1 MGRVGDI
8 SKPYARR
15 VSRAG
20 LTLLE
25 TLLAA
30 VIFAVGTV
38 SLAALFVGAERATL
52 RNTQRLCADNFA
64 SLLIEEAVDDAK
76 TGIVPKP
83 DSGTFSS
90 RTVRR
95 GAENVIDYQYV
106 VTVDDLPAGVRDVHV
121 VVRWSYQQ
129 EQFEIEREVLVCPVS

>member
-1 MGRVGDI
+1 MGRAGR
-8 SKPYARR
+8 PYWRR
-15 VSRAG
+15 LSRAG

-52 RNTQRLCADNFA
+52 RNTQRLTADNFA
-64 SLLIEEAVDDAK
+64 SLLIEEAVDDGKA
-76 TGIVPKP
+76 GIVPKP
-83 DSGTFSS
+83 DNGTFSS

-95 GAENVIDYQYV
+95 GAENVIEYHYE
-106 VTVDDLPAGVRDVHV
+106 VTVDNLALGVRDVHV
-121 VVRWSYQQ
+121 VVRWTYQQ
-129 EQFEIEREVLVCPVS
+129 EHFEIEREVMVCPVS